1 MDKNMLRL
9 ILRYEHEQDGM
20 NVLNRI
26 FKDKKRGVVGG

>member
-9 ILRYEHEQDGM
+9 ILRYEQDGM

-26 FKDKKRGVVGG
+26 FKDKKRGVVAG